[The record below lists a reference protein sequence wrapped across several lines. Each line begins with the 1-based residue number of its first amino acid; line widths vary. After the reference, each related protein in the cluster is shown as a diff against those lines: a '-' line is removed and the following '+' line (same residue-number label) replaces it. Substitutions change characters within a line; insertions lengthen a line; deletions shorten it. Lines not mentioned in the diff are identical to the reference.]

1 MMNIAS
7 YFQIRTT
14 GRREDSSTFDHGDEV
29 AIAALYLLVMMITAV
44 LIRLAFRLSMLRSLQ
59 RDDGI
64 ICLALVCIPTCALRH
79 LLTRSLSSS
88 L

>member
-7 YFQIRTT
+7 YFQIGTT
-14 GRREDSSTFDHGDEV
+14 DKREDSTSDHGDEI
-29 AIAALYLLVMMITAV
+29 AIAALYLLVMMIMAV
-44 LIRLAFRLSMLRSLQ
+44 LIRLAFRFFMLRSLQ

-64 ICLALVCIPTCALRH
+64 ISLALVWIPTYALRH
-79 LLTRSLSSS
+79 PLTRSLSSS